1 MTLESKKSESVGTE
15 ARKNEL
21 TLVCK
26 MGILFFFPSLV
37 GNFILNK
44 IHTTEELKSVLKL
57 SFLHMMVTGV
67 ELYGVIDMIKFCISF
82 YNKASISWGYKTTG
96 AVMTGCLVN
105 SINAMLIAMASGTR
119 IKEETATALIGT
131 ATSWLC
137 LCVLVGLSRM
147 RRAACAVHVLQVW
160 LIDIKCHRNNR
171 IVATWECGRAAPA
184 GDRCPEAYA
193 TSRD

>member
-57 SFLHMMVTGV
+57 SFLHMMVTGI

-119 IKEETATALIGT
+119 IKEETASALIGT

-137 LCVLVGLSRM
+137 LCVLVSVKRHTCMNISWSKHKEKVEASELEE
-147 RRAACAVHVLQVW
+147 
-160 LIDIKCHRNNR
+160 
-171 IVATWECGRAAPA
+171 TTGRAPR
-184 GDRCPEAYA
+184 DIESTTHQEVNHNDPELGLEF
-193 TSRD
+193 